1 MSNFIV
7 RKKLSLSFLGEG
19 WEDAYLIVTPFT
31 FNDNIQL
38 VKFQKKF
45 AGMGADSASEDELL
59 ETTSKM
65 KELVSERL
73 VEGKGY
79 DGEKLV
85 DITKDDLGSLPMEV
99 FSKILNELKGETLS
113 PKS

>member
-1 MSNFIV
+1 MTNFIV

-19 WEDAYLIVTPFT
+19 WEEAYLILTPFT

-45 AGMGADSASEDELL
+45 AGMAAESAGEEELL

-65 KELVSERL
+65 QELVSERL
-73 VEGKGY
+73 VEGKGF
-79 DGEKLV
+79 DGTKLV
-85 DITKDDLGSLPMEV
+85 DITKEDLGSLPMEV
-99 FSKILNELKGETLS
+99 FSRILNELKGETLS